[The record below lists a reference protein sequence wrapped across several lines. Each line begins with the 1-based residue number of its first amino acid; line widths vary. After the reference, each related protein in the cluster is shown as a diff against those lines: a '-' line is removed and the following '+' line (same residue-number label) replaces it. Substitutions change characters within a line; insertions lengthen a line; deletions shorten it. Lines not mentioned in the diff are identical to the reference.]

1 MLIKKSVYLGMLCI
15 LTIGSQVYASNLTN
29 FNEPNTN
36 LLMTAFKNKSVH
48 IVQFGDSH
56 TAADVMTGTLRAQ
69 LQNRLGNGGMGWGMP
84 MYFSGQRLVRYGYD
98 NNGWE
103 PISSRQQRD
112 QNYTLGG
119 LIATPKFN
127 GATLTIKS
135 KQSELPQKI
144 MVNLRQS
151 ATDDK
156 FLGKDAQ
163 GRQFQLEAP
172 IKDNTWQTVE
182 FVAQLPF
189 SITALNADHSAIGGW
204 WAKNENGSGAVVSA
218 LGINGAELSF
228 WNRWNDGWKKNL
240 KTISPQ
246 LVILAYGTNEAF
258 DDNIDIEKYKN
269 LLSLKIEQIR
279 SASPYSVIMIVSAPE
294 SLKNTSGQCGTRPIK
309 LTAIQNIQHQVAQQQ
324 HTLYWNWQQAMGGNC
339 SMKTWINSGLGRKD
353 GVHFSEAGYQKLG
366 RSLADDLISFAGLE
380 NQIDYFNSIKNS
392 KLLRSSE
399 QYLPPMNTGF
409 ASICLEGNKECKSI
423 NF

>member
-29 FNEPNTN
+29 FNDPNTDQFI
-36 LLMTAFKNKSVH
+36 TAFKNKSVH

-56 TAADVMTGTLRAQ
+56 TAADVMTGTLRTQ

-135 KQSELPQKI
+135 KQSELSQKI
-144 MVNLRQS
+144 TVNLRQA
-151 ATDDK
+151 ATDGK
-156 FLGKDAQ
+156 FLGRDAQ
-163 GRQFQLEAP
+163 GHQFEIEAP
-172 IKDNTWQTVE
+172 IKNNTWQTVE

-189 SITALNADHSAIGGW
+189 TITASNAEQSAIGGW
-204 WAKNENGSGAVVSA
+204 WAKNQNGEGAVVSA
-218 LGINGAELSF
+218 LGINGAELSY
-228 WNRWNDGWKKNL
+228 WNRWNEGWQQNL
-240 KTISPQ
+240 KSISPE
-246 LVILAYGTNEAF
+246 LIIIAYGTNEAF
-258 DDNIDIEKYKN
+258 NDNIDVDKYKN
-269 LLSLKIEQIR
+269 LLISKVDQIR
-279 SASPYSVIMIVSAPE
+279 VASPDTAIMIVSAPE
-294 SLKNTSGQCGTRPIK
+294 SLKNIAGQCGIRPIK
-309 LTAIQNIQHQVAQQQ
+309 LTAIQNVQYQVAQQK
-324 HTLYWNWQQAMGGNC
+324 HTLYWNWQQAMGGEC
-339 SMKTWINSGLGRKD
+339 SMKSWINQGLGRKD

-366 RSLADDLISFAGLE
+366 QVLTDDLLSFVGLQQSYNTPTNTE
-380 NQIDYFNSIKNS
+380 VNVAE
-392 KLLRSSE
+392 SSQ
-399 QYLPPMNTGF
+399 QYKSSTHTGY
-409 ASICLEGNKECKSI
+409 ASICLEGTKECKSI
-423 NF
+423 SF

>member
-1 MLIKKSVYLGMLCI
+1 MFIKKSGYLGVLCI

-36 LLMTAFKNKSVH
+36 LLITAFKNKSIH

-56 TAADVMTGTLRAQ
+56 TAADVMTGTLRTQ
-69 LQNRLGNGGMGWGMP
+69 LQNKLGNGGMGWGMP

-98 NNGWE
+98 NNGWQ

-112 QNYTLGG
+112 HNYTLGG

-151 ATDDK
+151 ATDGK

-228 WNRWNDGWKKNL
+228 WNRWNEGWQQNL
-240 KTISPQ
+240 KSISPE
-246 LVILAYGTNEAF
+246 LIVIAYGTNEAF
-258 DDNIDIEKYKN
+258 NDNIDVDKYKN
-269 LLSLKIEQIR
+269 LLISKVDQIR
-279 SASPYSVIMIVSAPE
+279 VASPDTAIMIVSAPE
-294 SLKNTSGQCGTRPIK
+294 SLKNIAGQCGIRPIK
-309 LTAIQNIQHQVAQQQ
+309 LTAIQNVQYQVAQQK
-324 HTLYWNWQQAMGGNC
+324 HTLYWNWQQAMGGEC
-339 SMKTWINSGLGRKD
+339 SMKSWINQGLGRKD

-366 RSLADDLISFAGLE
+366 QALAEDLLSFVGLQQSYNTATNTE
-380 NQIDYFNSIKNS
+380 VNVAK
-392 KLLRSSE
+392 SSQ
-399 QYLPPMNTGF
+399 QYKPSTNTGY
-409 ASICLEGNKECKSI
+409 ASICLEGTKECKSI
-423 NF
+423 SF

>member
-1 MLIKKSVYLGMLCI
+1 MLIKKSVYLGVFCI

-29 FNEPNTN
+29 FNDPNTDQ
-36 LLMTAFKNKSVH
+36 LITAFKNKSVH

-135 KQSELPQKI
+135 KQSELSQKI
-144 MVNLRQS
+144 KVNLRQA
-151 ATDDK
+151 ATDGK
-156 FLGKDAQ
+156 FLGRDAQ
-163 GRQFQLEAP
+163 GHQFEIEAP
-172 IKDNTWQTVE
+172 IKNNTWQTVE

-189 SITALNADHSAIGGW
+189 TITASNAEQSAIGGW
-204 WAKNENGSGAVVSA
+204 WAKNQNGEGAVVSA
-218 LGINGAELSF
+218 LGINGAELSY
-228 WNRWNDGWKKNL
+228 WNRWNEGWQQNL
-240 KTISPQ
+240 KSISPE
-246 LVILAYGTNEAF
+246 LIIIAYGTNEAF
-258 DDNIDIEKYKN
+258 NDNIDVDKYKN
-269 LLSLKIEQIR
+269 LLISKVDQIR
-279 SASPYSVIMIVSAPE
+279 VASPDTAIMIVSAPE
-294 SLKNTSGQCGTRPIK
+294 SLKNIAGQCGIRPIK
-309 LTAIQNIQHQVAQQQ
+309 LTAIQNVQYQVAQQK
-324 HTLYWNWQQAMGGNC
+324 HTLYWNWQQAMGGEC
-339 SMKTWINSGLGRKD
+339 SMKSWINQGLGRKD

-366 RSLADDLISFAGLE
+366 QALAEDLLSFVGLQQSYNTATNTE
-380 NQIDYFNSIKNS
+380 VNVAK
-392 KLLRSSE
+392 SSQ
-399 QYLPPMNTGF
+399 QYKPSTNTGY
-409 ASICLEGNKECKSI
+409 ASICLEGTKECKSI
-423 NF
+423 SF

>member
-1 MLIKKSVYLGMLCI
+1 MLIKKSVHLGVFCI
-15 LTIGSQVYASNLTN
+15 LTIGSPVYASNLTN
-29 FNEPNTN
+29 FNDPNTDQ
-36 LLMTAFKNKSVH
+36 LMTAFKNKSVH

-135 KQSELPQKI
+135 KQSELSQKI
-144 MVNLRQS
+144 KVNLRQA
-151 ATDDK
+151 ATDGK
-156 FLGKDAQ
+156 FLGRDAQ
-163 GRQFQLEAP
+163 GHQFEIEAP
-172 IKDNTWQTVE
+172 IKNNTWQTVE

-189 SITALNADHSAIGGW
+189 TITASNAEQSAIGGW
-204 WAKNENGSGAVVSA
+204 WAKNQNGEGAVVSA
-218 LGINGAELSF
+218 LGINGAELSY
-228 WNRWNDGWKKNL
+228 WNRWNEGWQQNL
-240 KTISPQ
+240 KSISPE
-246 LVILAYGTNEAF
+246 LIIIAYGTNEAF
-258 DDNIDIEKYKN
+258 NDNIDVDKYKN
-269 LLSLKIEQIR
+269 LLISKVDQIR
-279 SASPYSVIMIVSAPE
+279 VASPDTAIMIVSAPE
-294 SLKNTSGQCGTRPIK
+294 SLKNIAGQCGIRPIK
-309 LTAIQNIQHQVAQQQ
+309 LTAIQNVQYQVAQQK
-324 HTLYWNWQQAMGGNC
+324 HTLYWNWQQAMGGEC
-339 SMKTWINSGLGRKD
+339 SMKSWINQGLGRKD

-366 RSLADDLISFAGLE
+366 QALAEGLLSFVGLQQSYNTPSNTE
-380 NQIDYFNSIKNS
+380 VNVAK
-392 KLLRSSE
+392 SSQ
-399 QYLPPMNTGF
+399 QYKPSTNTGY
-409 ASICLEGNKECKSI
+409 ASICLEGTKECKSI